1 MNAMNQLNS
10 ATLINKARFVMK
22 RECFGDLSFPNQ
34 SNCKGMQNDM
44 THYPKLSTPPERA
57 AVFIGHQPQMLFS
70 VARADHATLR
80 LAAQQDERKR
90 IAQEL
95 HDTLLQ
101 GFTSVALKLDA
112 LTGSLPPAL
121 SKTREQLQKMLE
133 QMDQYLAEAR
143 RSIYS
148 LRSTTLENAEN
159 FSKALVKVSERALE
173 GTAIALS
180 FTVQGAERKLTS
192 VFEDNLLRVCEEA
205 VANAVKH
212 ARPTRVEVAL
222 EFGHKQVQL
231 RIRDNGCGFHPAR
244 PEASKVGHFGLLGM
258 QERVEALSGTLSID
272 SAPGRGTC
280 LRVTVPTDETQGHSS
295 VALREL

>member
-1 MNAMNQLNS
+1 M
-10 ATLINKARFVMK
+10 
-22 RECFGDLSFPNQ
+22 P
-34 SNCKGMQNDM
+34 
-44 THYPKLSTPPERA
+44 HKLSTPPNRVV
-57 AVFIGHQPQMLFS
+57 VFIGHQPQMLFG
-70 VARADHATLR
+70 VARTDHATLQ
-80 LAAQQDERKR
+80 LAAQQNERKR

-112 LTGSLPPAL
+112 LTSTLPPAL
-121 SKTREQLQKMLE
+121 SKTKEQLQKMLE

-143 RSIYS
+143 RSVWS
-148 LRSTTLENAEN
+148 LRSTALENSED

-173 GTAIALS
+173 GTAIPWS
-180 FTVQGAERKLTS
+180 FTVQGPERKITS
-192 VFEDNLLRVCEEA
+192 VIEDNLLRICEEA

-222 EFGHKQVQL
+222 EFGSKQVQL
-231 RIRDNGCGFHPAR
+231 RIRDNGCGFDPAR
-244 PEASKVGHFGLLGM
+244 PQASKEGHFGLLGM

-272 SAPGRGTC
+272 SAPRRGTS
-280 LRVTVPTDETQGHSS
+280 LRVTVPTDGTQGQNS